1 MNFCFNFTEQEIN
14 DAENIIILLE
24 DKIRF
29 LEQKIF
35 INNVNDILLT
45 KSQNKI
51 KRMKISICCIKYYYS
66 I

>member
-1 MNFCFNFTEQEIN
+1 MNFCFNFTEEEIN

-45 KSQNKI
+45 KSLNKI
-51 KRMKISICCIKYYYS
+51 KLSILGCATLFS
-66 I
+66 